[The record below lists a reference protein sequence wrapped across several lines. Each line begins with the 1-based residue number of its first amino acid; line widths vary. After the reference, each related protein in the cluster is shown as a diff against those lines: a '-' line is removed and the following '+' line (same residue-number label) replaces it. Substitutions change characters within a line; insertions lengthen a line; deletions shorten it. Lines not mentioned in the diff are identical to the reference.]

1 MALNFKLSLHET
13 SGSIHLKLS
22 GDFDGNSAHELIKAI
37 QEHASKSNQVIIHT
51 ENLNHI
57 DSFGIDVFK
66 NNLRSLY
73 RLSNKLIF
81 VGKNRNRLYSKKIDF
96 KEKIVPLETNGGT
109 RLGIDRRQYTYSAHI
124 PERRSFIDR
133 RCKTIT
139 DSNVIKKRKI
149 YIGHKASLQ
158 TKALYK

>member
-22 GDFDGNSAHELIKAI
+22 GDFDDNSAHELIKAI
-37 QEHASKSNQVIIHT
+37 QEHASKSNQVIVHT
-51 ENLNHI
+51 EYLNHI

-66 NNLRSLY
+66 NNLRTLY
-73 RLSNKLIF
+73 RLSDKLIF
-81 VGKNRNRLYSKKIDF
+81 VGKNRNRLNSKIIDS
-96 KEKIVPLETNGGT
+96 KERIVPLETNGGT
-109 RLGIDRRQYTYSAHI
+109 RTGMDRRQYTYSAHI

-139 DSNVIKKRKI
+139 GRNVIKIRKN

-158 TKALYK
+158 TKAL

>member
-13 SGSIHLKLS
+13 SGSVHLILS
-22 GDFDGNSAHELIKAI
+22 GDFGGNSAHELIKAI
-37 QEHASKSNQVIIHT
+37 QEHASQSNQVIVHT
-51 ENLNHI
+51 EYLNHI

-66 NNLRSLY
+66 NNIRNIS
-73 RLSNKLIF
+73 RLSDKLIF
-81 VGKNRNRLYSKKIDF
+81 VGKNRNRLNSKIIDS
-96 KEKIVPLETNGGT
+96 EERIVPLETNGGT

-133 RCKTIT
+133 RCKNIT
-139 DSNVIKKRKI
+139 DGNVIKKRKN

-158 TKALYK
+158 TKAL